1 MSWLPCRLRG
11 GFLKGVRTERGRHGG
26 STRQTSAGGSRRD
39 GSSRPRRYD
48 RESRVFVGRC
58 RPTLR
63 LRGGAN
69 VRRVQRTLQTPTGTV
84 QLMVKDSMASYYIAQ
99 FLFDDI
105 KSVLIDGQPLLGESV
120 LWEITEGGTGTSL
133 AFRMGGVRSVG
144 AKLPIPGAFT
154 MAPGWRMEGLIS
166 PVIPS
171 SVLMF
176 FTYMGS
182 RATDASGELI
192 VTSAAPLRGNLSV
205 NLGLDSG
212 VDVHLAGQL
221 RLSYA
226 ALPPGCEEG

>member
-1 MSWLPCRLRG
+1 MVVQLGRRRRAVRG
-11 GFLKGVRTERGRHGG
+11 GTVGLVLAATMGSLGCSSGV
-26 STRQTSAGGSRRD
+26 AGPRYACVAGQMYAEFD
-39 GSSRPRRYD
+39 G
-48 RESRVFVGRC
+48 
-58 RPTLR
+58 
-63 LRGGAN
+63 
-69 VRRVQRTLQTPTGTV
+69 TLQTPTGTV

-120 LWEITEGGTGTSL
+120 LWNITEGGTGTTL

-144 AKLPIPGAFT
+144 ARLPIPGAFT
-154 MAPGWRMEGLIS
+154 MAPGWRMDGLIS

-182 RATDASGELI
+182 RATEASGELI